1 MSNIKPL
8 PGTEIYID
16 TKKRRVYTTNL
27 LPGKTHFMERLRRDQ
42 GKEFREWD
50 PTRSKLAA
58 AVMKGAPQVTIKKGD
73 IILYLGISHGYTASF
88 ISDII
93 GDEGIIFGV
102 DSAPRVVRDALLL
115 SRERKNIIPILA
127 DASHLTTYLSRICAV
142 DVLYQDVAQK
152 KQVDIFLE
160 NCRICLKPGGMG
172 FLAVKARS
180 IDVKKPAKQLFEEA
194 RRRIE
199 KEFKIGSSGQARG

>member
-102 DSAPRVVRDALLL
+102 DSALRIFSLNSVV
-115 SRERKNIIPILA
+115 
-127 DASHLTTYLSRICAV
+127 
-142 DVLYQDVAQK
+142 
-152 KQVDIFLE
+152 
-160 NCRICLKPGGMG
+160 CLNARNFSKTSGFCSV
-172 FLAVKARS
+172 FLAC
-180 IDVKKPAKQLFEEA
+180 
-194 RRRIE
+194 
-199 KEFKIGSSGQARG
+199 